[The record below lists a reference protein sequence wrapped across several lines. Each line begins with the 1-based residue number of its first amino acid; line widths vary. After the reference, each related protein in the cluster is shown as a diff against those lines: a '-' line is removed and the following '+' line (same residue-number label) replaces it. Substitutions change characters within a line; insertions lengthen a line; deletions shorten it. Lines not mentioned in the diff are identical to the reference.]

1 MKILFFVG
9 LFLFPFLLCAQ
20 EANDE
25 IDDFSKVKSVIL
37 AWADTTFYDYNEPR
51 FENYRANYS
60 DEYLIATMRVKSI
73 ERSIKNLKKTYSSGY
88 YKESDETYKKSL
100 EELEARKNEA
110 VASSYNFMRKVD
122 NYEITFWANIK
133 LDSGIHNYIKHR
145 IVLNHEFTIIHHE
158 VTGRIGENENAS
170 ILYR

>member
-25 IDDFSKVKSVIL
+25 IDDFSKVKSAIL

-88 YKESDETYKKSL
+88 YKESDERSEEHTSELQSRPHLVCRLLLEKK
-100 EELEARKNEA
+100 K
-110 VASSYNFMRKVD
+110 KKKK
-122 NYEITFWANIK
+122 YENK
-133 LDSGIHNYIKHR
+133 K
-145 IVLNHEFTIIHHE
+145 
-158 VTGRIGENENAS
+158 
-170 ILYR
+170 

>member
-25 IDDFSKVKSVIL
+25 IDDFSKVKSAIL

-73 ERSIKNLKKTYSSGY
+73 ERSIKNLKKRIAQVTIRSLM
-88 YKESDETYKKSL
+88 KPIKS
-100 EELEARKNEA
+100 RWK
-110 VASSYNFMRKVD
+110 SWKQGKTKR
-122 NYEITFWANIK
+122 
-133 LDSGIHNYIKHR
+133 
-145 IVLNHEFTIIHHE
+145 
-158 VTGRIGENENAS
+158 
-170 ILYR
+170 

>member
-1 MKILFFVG
+1 M
-9 LFLFPFLLCAQ
+9 
-20 EANDE
+20 
-25 IDDFSKVKSVIL
+25 L

-73 ERSIKNLKKTYSSGY
+73 ERSIKNHKKTYSSGY
-88 YKESDETYKKSL
+88 YKESDETYKKSF

-133 LDSGIHNYIKHR
+133 LDSGFHNNINQR
-145 IVLNHEFTIIHHE
+145 FVLNIKFTIINIE
-158 VTGRIGENENAS
+158 
-170 ILYR
+170 